1 MGKKLDMRLINKKL
15 SSSKIFKSEMRK
27 KVIKTFD
34 SSKTQLL
41 REFRGHPVTREIAG
55 GISAQNIS
63 GTLGGY
69 GNLFTFIGFLQ
80 GSMPVAEVESLLETI
95 RLGKIK
101 RAQPK
106 KNSVSV
112 DVGIEMP
119 TKTAFY
125 SATPLPFGGGKS
137 WLYGIESGISGFGSY
152 MYKKWRT
159 SRSGE
164 GIQTKKQIR
173 SGGFKNTSY
182 FSSMLV
188 AFTKRIR

>member
-1 MGKKLDMRLINKKL
+1 MGKKLDMRLVNKKL

>member
-1 MGKKLDMRLINKKL
+1 MAKKLDMRLVNRKL

-34 SSKTQLL
+34 SSKRQLL

-173 SGGFKNTSY
+173 SGRFKNTSY